1 MFPRHPANDSSKL
14 HQFVCYTSFLCF
26 KLYSWDF
33 ANAHGHKRIY
43 IHYQEGMSP
52 EMLQQNSDLH
62 FKSSLIK
69 FQVWQFSENPTFQN
83 LFSKQSKHICDKP
96 LQSDLVSKGYCM
108 RFLLY
113 EISVQIEYLNK
124 VDHCHM

>member
-1 MFPRHPANDSSKL
+1 MRTGIKR
-14 HQFVCYTSFLCF
+14 FVSIIKKECPQ
-26 KLYSWDF
+26 
-33 ANAHGHKRIY
+33 N
-43 IHYQEGMSP
+43 
-52 EMLQQNSDLH
+52 MLQQNSDLH

-108 RFLLY
+108 RLLLF

-124 VDHCHM
+124 KDHCYM